1 MKHHDA
7 IDAVSATQNQ
17 CIAAGEIRN
26 AIKRD
31 LE

>member
-7 IDAVSATQNQ
+7 IDAVSATQNH